1 MEPVNFYKTV
11 NRYYMSLNQNNNLFY
26 VALLLLALCYLATA
40 MQLPV
45 TIRSH
50 TFHDDYLF
58 WVNGNHIYNGDWLGP
73 YSQMTLAK
81 GAGFPLFLALNA
93 HLGFP
98 ITLSIALFN
107 LVAFYF
113 AGYSLIKV
121 GVNRTI
127 SILAITLALFN
138 PFLFPT
144 HIIRD
149 NIYPA
154 ATLIVVFS
162 FAQLCFFK
170 KTRLIYAGLSG
181 IFLGFF
187 WIIREE
193 GIWIVPG
200 LLLLF
205 VVHFFLLLKN
215 REFSLARVNAANIGT
230 FIISSLVFIQIIS
243 AINLFH
249 YNFYGTVDFKE
260 EYYKKSV
267 NILNSI
273 EPKKRLSHVPVSEEQ
288 RKIAYSVSPAFAE
301 LEKYFE
307 ITGKG
312 WTQHLCASYEWTC
325 GDYAGGMFIWAYR
338 DAVAE
343 LGYYKSGDTASAFYK
358 RIYTEIEDACAKK
371 KIECNDNPFGFLPKL
386 TQEQINLAPASFFNA
401 IDLIT
406 HKTHLSFDLG
416 PSTAPYDRLAFAEL
430 FLRNPLISPP
440 LTEEKARLIGW
451 FYHQGD
457 AWPTLHCSTH
467 GDTEFS
473 TMARQPSPDILKGTG
488 DPLAAHQ
495 RFIIALSN
503 TDACTLNYEGASLN
517 LQDVIISGG
526 GRFSLGGN
534 KNIHFDNVIISPM
547 TQFRKE
553 SSELKSKL
561 IQIYKVIIPI
571 LIGIGLI
578 VFIVTFI
585 FQLLTRKLSFLS
597 VLTLGLWSLCFTR
610 ISILILV
617 DISSFP
623 AIQAGYMG
631 PVFPLLALA
640 SILSIVLTIKFT
652 HQKILIR
659 SREDLRSAS
668 RT

>member
-1 MEPVNFYKTV
+1 MNFYTTL
-11 NRYYMSLNQNNNLFY
+11 NRYYMNLNQNNNLFY

-40 MQLPV
+40 MQFPV

-121 GVNRTI
+121 GVNRII

-162 FAQLCFFK
+162 FVQLCFSQ
-170 KTRLIYAGLSG
+170 KTRFIFASLSG
-181 IFLGFF
+181 LFLGYY

-193 GIWIVPG
+193 GIWVIPG
-200 LLLLF
+200 LLLLLSI
-205 VVHFFLLLKN
+205 HFFLLIRKKD
-215 REFSLARVNAANIGT
+215 FSLVKLIAANIGVLT
-230 FIISSLVFIQIIS
+230 ISFLIFIQAVS
-243 AINLFH
+243 TLNLLH
-249 YNFYGTVDFKE
+249 YKFYGTVDFKE

-273 EPKKRLSHVPVSEEQ
+273 EPKQRISHIPVSEEQ
-288 RKIAYSVSPAFAE
+288 RKIAYSVSPTFSE
-301 LEKYFE
+301 LKNYFE
-307 ITGKG
+307 VTGKG
-312 WTQHLCASYEWTC
+312 WTQHLCTIYAWTC
-325 GDYAGGMFIWAYR
+325 GDYAAGLFIWAYR

-343 LGYYKSGDTASAFYK
+343 LGYYKSGDSASAFYK
-358 RIYTEIEDACAKK
+358 RIYTEILEACTKK
-371 KIECNDNPFGFLPKL
+371 KIECEENPFGFLPKL
-386 TQEQINLAPASFFNA
+386 TQEQISLAPKSFANA
-401 IDLIT
+401 IDLVT
-406 HKTHLSFDLG
+406 HKTNIRFDQG
-416 PSTAPYDRLAFAEL
+416 PSTAPYDRLDFAKV
-430 FLRNPLISPP
+430 FLRNPFTSPP
-440 LTEEKARLIGW
+440 ITEEKARLIGW
-451 FYHQGD
+451 FYHKGN
-457 AWPTLHCSTH
+457 AWPTLRCAAPHEAELSTL
-467 GDTEFS
+467 
-473 TMARQPSPDILKGTG
+473 ARQPSPDILKGTG
-488 DPLAAHQ
+488 DPSATHQ
-495 RFIIALSN
+495 RFTISLKNIDS
-503 TDACTLNYEGASLN
+503 CTLNYEGASLN
-517 LQDVIISGG
+517 LHDVIIAGS

-534 KNIHFDNVIISPM
+534 QNLHFDNVITSPM
-547 TQFRKE
+547 TQFREE
-553 SSELKSKL
+553 SFELKSTL
-561 IQIYKVIIPI
+561 IRIYEVITPI
-571 LIGIGLI
+571 LLSVGFGL
-578 VFIVTFI
+578 FIIAFTIELFSRSLSSLSI
-585 FQLLTRKLSFLS
+585 LTLSIWTLSLTRIL
-597 VLTLGLWSLCFTR
+597 
-610 ISILILV
+610 ILILV

-640 SILSIVLTIKFT
+640 SILSIVLAIKVVR
-652 HQKILIR
+652 QNISKR
-659 SREDLRSAS
+659 SGSHSSSEYH
-668 RT
+668 T